1 MTDYIYHGI
10 IHFKAIASGI
20 FYYLC
25 NMKRLFYAI
34 FTITL
39 ALTACSDYSRQR
51 ALTRLA
57 DSITDTNPD
66 SALRVLA
73 SAESLFANAP
83 IHIRCR
89 YQLVKAKAMNK
100 AYVPFTEDSTMKAV
114 TKYYDRHGSANERMQ
129 AHYLLGCAY
138 RDMDSLPMALQC
150 YEEAAM
156 AADTAAADCDY
167 ATLSRIY
174 GQSAELFSRLWMPH
188 NVLKSCRLSYKY
200 AMAAKDTLTALMS
213 YGFSSE
219 AYNLLNDTLNVI
231 RISENA
237 ARLLGK
243 YGYHKASAMSLG
255 ALVNTYSCIKDFK
268 NARRCIE
275 RYEAESGYF
284 DKDGNIEKGREIYY
298 YNKAVFYLGVNK
310 ADSAYACLCKLQQAP
325 KQTLNIRIATAR
337 GLSLLYDKLGN
348 ADSTA
353 KYALLSYELDDSLC
367 THLMKSGCSI
377 QQTQYEHNRLQSEIS
392 RKEQK
397 AQHAT
402 ITALAAALGLVLA
415 VFTFILIIKRRH
427 AEAERKQRQY
437 AQDNERLTQAQTT
450 LQALLAQTEE
460 ERNTLAEEYR
470 KTIDEL
476 TSRKKQTDAATVE
489 ERLRNAPITKRFR
502 QMGATPSQHPTKDD
516 WHELRMM
523 VNAEIPQF
531 YSTLNS
537 RHTLRP
543 DEYDLC
549 LLVRLGLKTLEMS
562 NLMGC
567 SQQNISAMRRRMMPK
582 VLGREGSP
590 KDFDEYVKNIIE

>member
-1 MTDYIYHGI
+1 
-10 IHFKAIASGI
+10 
-20 FYYLC
+20 
-25 NMKRLFYAI
+25 
-34 FTITL
+34 
-39 ALTACSDYSRQR
+39 
-51 ALTRLA
+51 
-57 DSITDTNPD
+57 
-66 SALRVLA
+66 
-73 SAESLFANAP
+73 
-83 IHIRCR
+83 
-89 YQLVKAKAMNK
+89 MNK

-138 RDMDSLPMALQC
+138 RDTDSLPMALQC

-188 NVLKSCRLSYKY
+188 NVLKPCRLSYKY

-219 AYNLLNDTLNVI
+219 AYNLLNETDKEI
-231 RISENA
+231 EIDENTSK
-237 ARLLGK
+237 LLK
-243 YGYHKASAMSLG
+243 KHGYNKASATSLG
-255 ALVNTYSCIKDFK
+255 ALVNTYSCIKDFP

-310 ADSAYACLCKLQQAP
+310 ADSAYAYLCKLQQAP

-367 THLMKSGCSI
+367 THLMMSGSSI

-392 RKEQK
+392 RKEQN

-402 ITALAAALGLVLA
+402 IAALAAALGLVLA
-415 VFTFILIIKRRH
+415 VFTFILIIKRRR
-427 AEAERKQRQY
+427 AEAERKERQY

-450 LQALLAQTEE
+450 LQTLLAQTEE

-567 SQQNISAMRRRMMPK
+567 SQQNISAMRRRMMLK
-582 VLGREGSP
+582 VTGHKGSP
-590 KDFDEYVKNIIE
+590 KEFDEYVKSIIE